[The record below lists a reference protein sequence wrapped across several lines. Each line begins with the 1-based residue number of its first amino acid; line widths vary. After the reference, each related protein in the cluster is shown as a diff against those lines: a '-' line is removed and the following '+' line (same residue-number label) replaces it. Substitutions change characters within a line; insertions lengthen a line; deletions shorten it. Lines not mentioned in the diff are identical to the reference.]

1 MIKSMTAF
9 ARAGRVEDTL
19 EILVEIRSYNSR
31 YLDVSLRIPH
41 DYLELE
47 DRIKKEIARFTSRGR
62 VEVTLTIQE
71 GSESAVACRV
81 DRGKA
86 RSLHA
91 ALVQL
96 KEELGIPG
104 DISLDLVANTGGVL
118 QFQAAEKDME
128 RAWQALQPCLSEAL
142 DNLEAMR
149 AAEGHTLERDFILHL
164 DRIETHLAHVQETAA
179 TGPSESRARLEERIS
194 ALISKEMAVDP
205 ARIAQE
211 AAFVAVKRD
220 ITEEITRAKSHL
232 ARFRQVMDA
241 PEPAGKKLNFLLQEL
256 NREFNTMS
264 AKAENAGIAHAVVE
278 VKSELEKIREQVLN
292 IE

>member
-9 ARAGRVEDTL
+9 SRAGRVEDTL
-19 EILVEIRSYNSR
+19 EIRVEIRSYNSR

-41 DYLELE
+41 DYLGLE

-71 GSESAVACRV
+71 TAESAVACRV

-86 RSLHA
+86 RSLYA

-96 KEELGIPG
+96 KEALGISG
-104 DISLDLVANTGGVL
+104 DIPLDLVANTGGVL
-118 QFQAAEKDME
+118 QFQAEEKDME
-128 RAWQALQPCLSEAL
+128 RAWQAFQPCLSEAL

-149 AAEGHTLERDFILHL
+149 AVEGHALERDFILHL
-164 DRIETHLAHVQETAA
+164 DRIETHLAHVQEAAA
-179 TGPSESRARLEERIS
+179 TGPAETRARLEERIS
-194 ALISKEMAVDP
+194 ALVSKEMEVDP

-232 ARFRQVMDA
+232 VQFRQVMGA

-278 VKSELEKIREQVLN
+278 VKSALEKIREQVLN